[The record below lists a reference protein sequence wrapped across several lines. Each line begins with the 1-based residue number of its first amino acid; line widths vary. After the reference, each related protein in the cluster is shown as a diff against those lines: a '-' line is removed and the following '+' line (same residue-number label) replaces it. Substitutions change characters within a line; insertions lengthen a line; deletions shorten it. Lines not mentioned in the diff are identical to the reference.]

1 MSNLI
6 TEKFNLPSSWKID
19 KLENLTNLIIDGTH
33 HTPKYTENG
42 VPFLRVTDI
51 QSKEINKS
59 KLKYISLEEHKEL
72 IKRCLPKK
80 GDLLLSKNGT
90 IGITKIVDWDWKFS
104 IFVSLALIKLKPRID
119 ANYLSYILK
128 SDITQWQIIRRA
140 KQGTV
145 TNLHLEEI
153 REIEVPTLSLNHQQK
168 IAKILSTCDSVIEKT
183 KEAIKKYQAIKAG
196 MMDDLFTRGID
207 PVTKKLRPSYKDAP
221 ELYKKSELGMIPKD
235 WDISNF
241 ENATEIITDFTAN
254 GSFESLRVNVKYY
267 YETNYAR
274 LIRLTDLRQNLEND
288 GVYVDKEGFNYLTK
302 SELFEN
308 DIMLANVGEY
318 TGFACLMPKVNYF
331 ATIAPNMFLIRA
343 DKLLFDSIYMYF
355 FMIYSLFTRQVDNV
369 SASSATKLLNKTN
382 FRATN
387 LFKPLKTEQEMI
399 SSKLQSIDNKI
410 QTEQNT
416 LKKYEQ
422 IKKGLM
428 DDLLTGKKEV
438 KVKE

>member
-6 TEKFNLPSSWKID
+6 TKKFNLPKVWEIE

-33 HTPKYTENG
+33 HTPIYTESG
-42 VPFLRVTDI
+42 IPFLRVTDI
-51 QSKEINKS
+51 QNKEIDKS
-59 KLKYISLEEHKEL
+59 KLKYVSLEEHKEL

-90 IGITKIVDWDWKFS
+90 IGIPKIVDWDWEFS
-104 IFVSLALIKLKPRID
+104 IFVSLALIKLKSSLD
-119 ANYLSYILK
+119 ANYVAHFLK
-128 SDITQWQIIRRA
+128 SDITQWQVIRRA

-153 REIEVPTLSLNHQQK
+153 REIEIPKLSLTHQKK

-183 KEAIKKYQAIKAG
+183 KEAIEKYQAIKDG

-207 PVTKKLRPSYKDAP
+207 PKTKKLRATYEDAP
-221 ELYKKSELGMIPKD
+221 ELYKKSELGMIPKG
-235 WDISNF
+235 WGISNF
-241 ENATEIITDFTAN
+241 EDATEIITDFTAN

-288 GVYVDKEGFNYLTK
+288 GVYVDEEGFKYLVK
-302 SELFEN
+302 SELYEN

-318 TGFACLMPKVNYF
+318 TGFACLMPNVNYPT
-331 ATIAPNMFLIRA
+331 TIAPNMFLIRSNQNI
-343 DKLLFDSIYMYF
+343 FNSVYMYY
-355 FMIYSLFTRQVDNV
+355 FMTYSLFTRQVDNV

-382 FRATN
+382 FRAMN
-387 LFKPLKTEQEMI
+387 LFKPSVDEQKFI
-399 SSKLQSIDNKI
+399 ANILNSIDKKI
-410 QTEQNT
+410 QTEQST
-416 LKKYEQ
+416 LKKYQQ

-428 DDLLTGKKEV
+428 DDLLTGKKELEV
-438 KVKE
+438 